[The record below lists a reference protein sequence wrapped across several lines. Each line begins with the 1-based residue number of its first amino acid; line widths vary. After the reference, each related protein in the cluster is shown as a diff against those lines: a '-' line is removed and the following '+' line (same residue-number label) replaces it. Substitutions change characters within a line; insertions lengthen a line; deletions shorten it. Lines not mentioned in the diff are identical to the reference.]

1 MCDVEFFVI
10 TFAYDLKRID
20 MKFTKE
26 EAGKEIAAKLSKS
39 VENIDAWDRTIRENV
54 ETLWGILGE
63 ENEIELNDF
72 VSKSLPLFNT
82 TAGFMRKT
90 NADLAKSYEDK
101 IEQLKKNQPIPPTPP
116 TPDPNKELIE
126 RLAALEKANEE
137 QKTKLA
143 IDAKRKELTD
153 KLKDKGVKDA
163 KWINDLFSLVSVQA
177 DTDVDA
183 EVDKYV
189 NLYNSSRSRYNSNVT
204 PSSSKND
211 PDDYVNNTIK
221 AAADMIKGGAGI

>member
-1 MCDVEFFVI
+1 
-10 TFAYDLKRID
+10 

-26 EAGKEIAAKLSKS
+26 AAGKEIAAKLSKS
-39 VENIDAWDRTIRENV
+39 VENIGAWDRTIRENV
-54 ETLWGILGE
+54 ETLWDILGE
-63 ENEIELNDF
+63 ENEIELGDF
-72 VSKSLPLFNT
+72 VTKALPLFNT

-90 NADLAKSYEDK
+90 NADLAKSYEEK
-101 IEQLKKNQPIPPTPP
+101 IEVLKKNQPQPSP

-143 IDAKRKELTD
+143 IDAKRQELTD

-163 KWINDLFSLVSVQA
+163 KWINDLFGLVSVQA

-211 PDDYVNNTIK
+211 PDDYVNSTIK
-221 AAADMIKGGAGI
+221 NAVNIIKGGVV

>member
-90 NADLAKSYEDK
+90 NADLAKSYEEK
-101 IEQLKKNQPIPPTPP
+101 IEQLKKNQPVPPTPP

-143 IDAKRKELTD
+143 IETKRKELTD

-204 PSSSKND
+204 PSVSQNN

-221 AAADMIKGGAGI
+221 AAAAMRKGGAGI

>member
-1 MCDVEFFVI
+1 
-10 TFAYDLKRID
+10 

-63 ENEIELNDF
+63 ENEIELGDF
-72 VSKSLPLFNT
+72 VTKSLPLFNT

-90 NADLAKSYEDK
+90 NADLAKSYEEK
-101 IEQLKKNQPIPPTPP
+101 IEVLKKNQPQPSP

-143 IDAKRKELTD
+143 IETKRKELTD

-204 PSSSKND
+204 PSVSQNN

-221 AAADMIKGGAGI
+221 AAAAMRKGGTGI

>member
-1 MCDVEFFVI
+1 
-10 TFAYDLKRID
+10 

-39 VENIDAWDRTIRENV
+39 VENIGAWDRTIRENV

-63 ENEIELNDF
+63 ENEIELADF
-72 VSKSLPLFNT
+72 VAKSLPLFNT

-90 NADLAKSYEDK
+90 NADLAKSYEEK
-101 IEQLKKNQPIPPTPP
+101 IELLKQQQTPSPSP

-143 IDAKRKELTD
+143 IDAKRQELTD
-153 KLKDKGVKDA
+153 KLKEKGVKDA
-163 KWINDLFSLVSVQA
+163 KWINDLFGLVSVQA

-221 AAADMIKGGAGI
+221 NAVNIVKGGVV

>member
-1 MCDVEFFVI
+1 
-10 TFAYDLKRID
+10 

-90 NADLAKSYEDK
+90 NADLAKSYEEK
-101 IEQLKKNQPIPPTPP
+101 IEQLKKNQPIPPTPQ

-143 IDAKRKELTD
+143 IETKRKELTD

-204 PSSSKND
+204 PSVSQNN

>member
-1 MCDVEFFVI
+1 
-10 TFAYDLKRID
+10 

-63 ENEIELNDF
+63 ENEIELGDF
-72 VSKSLPLFNT
+72 VTKSLPLFNT

-101 IEQLKKNQPIPPTPP
+101 IELLKKQQTPPSHQKPP

-153 KLKDKGVKDA
+153 KLKEKGVKDA
-163 KWINDLFSLVSVQA
+163 KWINDLFGLVSVQA

-204 PSSSKND
+204 PSTSKDN

-221 AAADMIKGGAGI
+221 AAAAMRKGGVGV

>member
-1 MCDVEFFVI
+1 
-10 TFAYDLKRID
+10 

-63 ENEIELNDF
+63 ENEIELGDF
-72 VSKSLPLFNT
+72 VTKALPLFNT

-90 NADLAKSYEDK
+90 NADLAKSYEEK
-101 IEQLKKNQPIPPTPP
+101 IEVLKKNQPQPSP

-143 IDAKRKELTD
+143 IDAKRQELTD
-153 KLKDKGVKDA
+153 KLKEKGVKDA
-163 KWINDLFSLVSVQA
+163 KWINDLFGLVSVQA

-221 AAADMIKGGAGI
+221 AAAAMIKGGVGV

>member
-1 MCDVEFFVI
+1 
-10 TFAYDLKRID
+10 

-39 VENIDAWDRTIRENV
+39 VENIGAWDRTIRENV

-63 ENEIELNDF
+63 ENEIELADF
-72 VSKSLPLFNT
+72 VAKSLPLFNT

-90 NADLAKSYEDK
+90 NADLAKSYEEK
-101 IEQLKKNQPIPPTPP
+101 IELLKQQQPTPSPSP

-143 IDAKRKELTD
+143 IDAKRQELTD
-153 KLKDKGVKDA
+153 KLKEKGVKDA
-163 KWINDLFSLVSVQA
+163 KWINDLFGLVSVQS

-211 PDDYVNNTIK
+211 PDDYVNSTIK
-221 AAADMIKGGAGI
+221 NAVNIIKGGVV

>member
-1 MCDVEFFVI
+1 
-10 TFAYDLKRID
+10 

-26 EAGKEIAAKLSKS
+26 EAGKELAAKLSKS

-63 ENEIELNDF
+63 ENEIELGDF
-72 VSKSLPLFNT
+72 VTKSLPLFNT
-82 TAGFMRKT
+82 TACFMRKT
-90 NADLAKSYEDK
+90 NADLAKSYEER
-101 IEQLKKNQPIPPTPP
+101 IEQLKKNQPIPPTPQ

-143 IDAKRKELTD
+143 IETKRKELTD

-204 PSSSKND
+204 PSVSQNN

-221 AAADMIKGGAGI
+221 AAAAMRKGGAGI

>member
-1 MCDVEFFVI
+1 
-10 TFAYDLKRID
+10 

-63 ENEIELNDF
+63 ENEIELGDF
-72 VSKSLPLFNT
+72 VTKSLPLFNT

>member
-1 MCDVEFFVI
+1 
-10 TFAYDLKRID
+10 

-26 EAGKEIAAKLSKS
+26 AAGKEIAAKLSKS
-39 VENIDAWDRTIRENV
+39 VENIGAWDRTIRENV

-63 ENEIELNDF
+63 ENEIELADF
-72 VSKSLPLFNT
+72 VAKSLPLFNT

-90 NADLAKSYEDK
+90 NADLAKSYEEK
-101 IEQLKKNQPIPPTPP
+101 IELLKQQQTPSPSP

-143 IDAKRKELTD
+143 IETKRKELTD
-153 KLKDKGVKDA
+153 KLKDKGVKDT

-204 PSSSKND
+204 PSVSQNN

-221 AAADMIKGGAGI
+221 AAAAMRKGGAGI

>member
-1 MCDVEFFVI
+1 
-10 TFAYDLKRID
+10 

-54 ETLWGILGE
+54 ETLWDILGE

-90 NADLAKSYEDK
+90 NADLAKSYEEK
-101 IEQLKKNQPIPPTPP
+101 IEQLKKNQPIPPTPQ

-143 IDAKRKELTD
+143 IETKRKELTD
-153 KLKDKGVKDA
+153 KLKDKGVKDT

-204 PSSSKND
+204 PSVSQNN

-221 AAADMIKGGAGI
+221 AAAAMRKGGVGV

>member
-1 MCDVEFFVI
+1 
-10 TFAYDLKRID
+10 

-63 ENEIELNDF
+63 ENEIELGDF
-72 VSKSLPLFNT
+72 VTKSLPLFNT

-90 NADLAKSYEDK
+90 NADLAKSYEEK
-101 IEQLKKNQPIPPTPP
+101 IEQLKKNQPIPPTPQ

-143 IDAKRKELTD
+143 IDAKRQELTD

-204 PSSSKND
+204 PSVSQNN

-221 AAADMIKGGAGI
+221 AAAAMRKGGAGI

>member
-1 MCDVEFFVI
+1 
-10 TFAYDLKRID
+10 

-39 VENIDAWDRTIRENV
+39 VENIGAWDRTIRENV

-63 ENEIELNDF
+63 ENEIELGDF
-72 VSKSLPLFNT
+72 VTKALPLFNT

-90 NADLAKSYEDK
+90 NADLAKSYEEK
-101 IEQLKKNQPIPPTPP
+101 IELLKKNQPQPSP

-137 QKTKLA
+137 QKAKLA
-143 IDAKRKELTD
+143 IDAKRQELTD
-153 KLKDKGVKDA
+153 KLKEKGVKDA
-163 KWINDLFSLVSVQA
+163 KWINDLFGLVSVQA

-211 PDDYVNNTIK
+211 PDDYVNSTIK
-221 AAADMIKGGAGI
+221 NAVNIIKGGVV

>member
-1 MCDVEFFVI
+1 
-10 TFAYDLKRID
+10 

-26 EAGKEIAAKLSKS
+26 AAGKEIAAKLSKS
-39 VENIDAWDRTIRENV
+39 VENIGAWDRTIRENV

-63 ENEIELNDF
+63 ENEIELADF
-72 VSKSLPLFNT
+72 VAKSLPLFNT

-90 NADLAKSYEDK
+90 NADLAKSYEEK
-101 IEQLKKNQPIPPTPP
+101 IELLKQQQTPSPSP

-143 IDAKRKELTD
+143 IDAKRQELTD
-153 KLKDKGVKDA
+153 KLKEKGVKDA
-163 KWINDLFSLVSVQA
+163 KWINDLFGLVSVQA
-177 DTDVDA
+177 DTDVDV

-211 PDDYVNNTIK
+211 PDDYVNSTIK
-221 AAADMIKGGAGI
+221 NAVNIIKGGVV

>member
-1 MCDVEFFVI
+1 
-10 TFAYDLKRID
+10 

-26 EAGKEIAAKLSKS
+26 EAGKELAAKLSKS

-90 NADLAKSYEDK
+90 NADLAKSYEEK
-101 IEQLKKNQPIPPTPP
+101 IEVLKKNQPQPSP

-143 IDAKRKELTD
+143 IETKRKELTD

-163 KWINDLFSLVSVQA
+163 KWINDLFSLVSIQA

-211 PDDYVNNTIK
+211 PDDYVNSTIK
-221 AAADMIKGGAGI
+221 AAAAMRKGGVGV

>member
-1 MCDVEFFVI
+1 
-10 TFAYDLKRID
+10 

-26 EAGKEIAAKLSKS
+26 AAGKEIAAKLSKS
-39 VENIDAWDRTIRENV
+39 VENIGAWDRTIRENV

-63 ENEIELNDF
+63 ENEIELADF
-72 VSKSLPLFNT
+72 VAKSLPLFNT

-90 NADLAKSYEDK
+90 NADLAKSYEEK
-101 IEQLKKNQPIPPTPP
+101 IELLKQQQQTPSPSP

-143 IDAKRKELTD
+143 IDAKRQELTD
-153 KLKDKGVKDA
+153 KLKEKGVKDA
-163 KWINDLFSLVSVQA
+163 KWINDLFGLVSVQA

-211 PDDYVNNTIK
+211 PDDYVNSTIK
-221 AAADMIKGGAGI
+221 NAVNIIKGGVV

>member
-1 MCDVEFFVI
+1 
-10 TFAYDLKRID
+10 

-26 EAGKEIAAKLSKS
+26 AAGKEIAAKLSKS
-39 VENIDAWDRTIRENV
+39 VENIGAWDRTIRENV

-63 ENEIELNDF
+63 ENEIELADF
-72 VSKSLPLFNT
+72 VAKSLPLFNT

-90 NADLAKSYEDK
+90 NADLAKSYEEK
-101 IEQLKKNQPIPPTPP
+101 IELLKKNQPQPSP

-143 IDAKRKELTD
+143 IDAKRQELTD
-153 KLKDKGVKDA
+153 KLKEKGVKDA
-163 KWINDLFSLVSVQA
+163 KWINDLFGLVSVQA

-211 PDDYVNNTIK
+211 PDDYVNSTIK
-221 AAADMIKGGAGI
+221 NAVNIIKGGVV

>member
-1 MCDVEFFVI
+1 
-10 TFAYDLKRID
+10 

-63 ENEIELNDF
+63 ENDIELGDF
-72 VSKSLPLFNT
+72 VTKSLPLFNT

-90 NADLAKSYEDK
+90 NADLAKSYEEK

-116 TPDPNKELIE
+116 TPQTPDPNKELIE

-143 IDAKRKELTD
+143 IETKRKELTD
-153 KLKDKGVKDA
+153 KLKEKGVKDA
-163 KWINDLFSLVSVQA
+163 KWINDLFGLVNVQV

-204 PSSSKND
+204 PSVSQNN

-221 AAADMIKGGAGI
+221 AAAAMRKGGVGV

>member
-1 MCDVEFFVI
+1 
-10 TFAYDLKRID
+10 

-63 ENEIELNDF
+63 ENDIELGDF
-72 VSKSLPLFNT
+72 VTKSLPLFNT

-90 NADLAKSYEDK
+90 NADLAKSYEEK
-101 IEQLKKNQPIPPTPP
+101 IELLKKNQPQTSP

-143 IDAKRKELTD
+143 IETKRKELTD
-153 KLKDKGVKDA
+153 KLKDKGVKDT

-204 PSSSKND
+204 PSVSQNN

-221 AAADMIKGGAGI
+221 AAAAMRKGGVGV

>member
-1 MCDVEFFVI
+1 
-10 TFAYDLKRID
+10 

-26 EAGKEIAAKLSKS
+26 AAGKEIAAKLSKS
-39 VENIDAWDRTIRENV
+39 VENIGAWDRTIRENV

-63 ENEIELNDF
+63 ENEIELADF
-72 VSKSLPLFNT
+72 VAKSLPLFNT

-90 NADLAKSYEDK
+90 NADLAKSYEEK
-101 IEQLKKNQPIPPTPP
+101 IELLKQQQTPSPSP

-143 IDAKRKELTD
+143 IDAKRQELTD
-153 KLKDKGVKDA
+153 KLKEKGVKDA
-163 KWINDLFSLVSVQA
+163 KWINDLFGLVSVQA

-211 PDDYVNNTIK
+211 PDDYVNSTIK
-221 AAADMIKGGAGI
+221 NAVNIVKGGVV

>member
-1 MCDVEFFVI
+1 
-10 TFAYDLKRID
+10 

-26 EAGKEIAAKLSKS
+26 AAGKEIAAKLSKS
-39 VENIDAWDRTIRENV
+39 VENIGAWDRTIRENV

-63 ENEIELNDF
+63 ENEIELADF
-72 VSKSLPLFNT
+72 VAKSLPLFNT

-90 NADLAKSYEDK
+90 NADLAKSYEER
-101 IEQLKKNQPIPPTPP
+101 IELLKKNQPQPSP

-137 QKTKLA
+137 QKTKLV
-143 IDAKRKELTD
+143 IDAKRQELTD
-153 KLKDKGVKDA
+153 KLKEKGVKDA
-163 KWINDLFSLVSVQA
+163 KWINDLFGLVSVQA

-211 PDDYVNNTIK
+211 PDDYVNSTIK
-221 AAADMIKGGAGI
+221 NAVNIIKGGVV

>member
-1 MCDVEFFVI
+1 
-10 TFAYDLKRID
+10 

-54 ETLWGILGE
+54 ETLWCILGE

-90 NADLAKSYEDK
+90 NADLAKSYEEK
-101 IEQLKKNQPIPPTPP
+101 IELLKKNQPQTSP

-143 IDAKRKELTD
+143 IETKRKELTD

-204 PSSSKND
+204 PSVSQNN

-221 AAADMIKGGAGI
+221 AAAAMRKGGAGI

>member
-1 MCDVEFFVI
+1 
-10 TFAYDLKRID
+10 

-39 VENIDAWDRTIRENV
+39 VENIGAWDRTIRENV

-63 ENEIELNDF
+63 ENEIELGDF
-72 VSKSLPLFNT
+72 VTKALPLFNT

-90 NADLAKSYEDK
+90 NADLAKSYEEK
-101 IEQLKKNQPIPPTPP
+101 IELLKKNQPQPSP

-143 IDAKRKELTD
+143 IDAKRQELTD

-177 DTDVDA
+177 DTNVDA

-221 AAADMIKGGAGI
+221 NAVNIVKGGVV

>member
-1 MCDVEFFVI
+1 
-10 TFAYDLKRID
+10 

-39 VENIDAWDRTIRENV
+39 VENIGAWDRTIRENV

-63 ENEIELNDF
+63 ENEIELGDF
-72 VSKSLPLFNT
+72 VTKALPLFNT

-90 NADLAKSYEDK
+90 NADLAKSYEEK
-101 IEQLKKNQPIPPTPP
+101 IEVLKKNQPQPSP

-143 IDAKRKELTD
+143 IDAKRQELTD
-153 KLKDKGVKDA
+153 KLKEKGVKDA
-163 KWINDLFSLVSVQA
+163 KWINDLFGLVSVQA

-211 PDDYVNNTIK
+211 PDDYVNSTIK
-221 AAADMIKGGAGI
+221 NAVNIVKGGVV

>member
-1 MCDVEFFVI
+1 
-10 TFAYDLKRID
+10 

-90 NADLAKSYEDK
+90 NADLAKSYEEK
-101 IEQLKKNQPIPPTPP
+101 IEQLKKNQPVPPTPQA
-116 TPDPNKELIE
+116 PDPNKELIE

-143 IDAKRKELTD
+143 IETKRKELTD

-204 PSSSKND
+204 PSVSQNN

-221 AAADMIKGGAGI
+221 AAAAMRKGGAGI

>member
-1 MCDVEFFVI
+1 
-10 TFAYDLKRID
+10 

-39 VENIDAWDRTIRENV
+39 VENIGAWDRTIRENV
-54 ETLWGILGE
+54 ETLWSILGE

-90 NADLAKSYEDK
+90 NADLAKSYEEK
-101 IEQLKKNQPIPPTPP
+101 IELLKKNQPQPSP

-143 IDAKRKELTD
+143 IET
-153 KLKDKGVKDA
+153 
-163 KWINDLFSLVSVQA
+163 
-177 DTDVDA
+177 
-183 EVDKYV
+183 
-189 NLYNSSRSRYNSNVT
+189 
-204 PSSSKND
+204 
-211 PDDYVNNTIK
+211 
-221 AAADMIKGGAGI
+221 

>member
-90 NADLAKSYEDK
+90 NADLAKSYEEK
-101 IEQLKKNQPIPPTPP
+101 IEQLKKNQPIPPTPQ

-143 IDAKRKELTD
+143 IETKRKELTD

-204 PSSSKND
+204 PSVSQNN

-221 AAADMIKGGAGI
+221 AAAAMRKGGVGV

>member
-1 MCDVEFFVI
+1 
-10 TFAYDLKRID
+10 

-39 VENIDAWDRTIRENV
+39 VENIGAWDRTIRENV

-63 ENEIELNDF
+63 ENEIELADF
-72 VSKSLPLFNT
+72 VAKSLPLFNT

-90 NADLAKSYEDK
+90 NADLAKSYEEK
-101 IEQLKKNQPIPPTPP
+101 IELLKQQQTPSPSP

-137 QKTKLA
+137 QKTQLA
-143 IDAKRKELTD
+143 IDAKRQELTD
-153 KLKDKGVKDA
+153 KLKEKGVKDA
-163 KWINDLFSLVSVQA
+163 KWINDLFGLVSVQA

-211 PDDYVNNTIK
+211 PDDYVNSTIK
-221 AAADMIKGGAGI
+221 NAVNIIKGGVV

>member
-26 EAGKEIAAKLSKS
+26 EAGKEIAVKLSKS

-90 NADLAKSYEDK
+90 NADLAKSYEEK
-101 IEQLKKNQPIPPTPP
+101 IEQLKKNQPIPPTPQ

-143 IDAKRKELTD
+143 IETKRKELID

-204 PSSSKND
+204 PSVSQNN

-221 AAADMIKGGAGI
+221 AAAAMRKGGAGI

>member
-1 MCDVEFFVI
+1 
-10 TFAYDLKRID
+10 

-54 ETLWGILGE
+54 ETLWCILGE

-90 NADLAKSYEDK
+90 NADLAKSYEEK
-101 IEQLKKNQPIPPTPP
+101 IELLKKNQPQTSP

-143 IDAKRKELTD
+143 IETKRKELTD

-204 PSSSKND
+204 PSVSQNN

-221 AAADMIKGGAGI
+221 AAAAMINGGLGV

>member
-1 MCDVEFFVI
+1 MQ
-10 TFAYDLKRID
+10 
-20 MKFTKE
+20 FTKE

-39 VENIDAWDRTIRENV
+39 VENIGAWDRTIRENV

-63 ENEIELNDF
+63 ENEIELAD
-72 VSKSLPLFNT
+72 VVTKSLPLVNT

-90 NADLAKSYEDK
+90 NADLAKSYEEK
-101 IEQLKKNQPIPPTPP
+101 IELLKKNQPQPSP

-137 QKTKLA
+137 QKAKLA
-143 IDAKRKELTD
+143 IETKRKELTD

-163 KWINDLFSLVSVQA
+163 KWINDLFSLVSVQV

-204 PSSSKND
+204 PSTPQNN

-221 AAADMIKGGAGI
+221 AAAAMRKGGAGI

>member
-1 MCDVEFFVI
+1 
-10 TFAYDLKRID
+10 

-63 ENEIELNDF
+63 ENEIELGDF
-72 VSKSLPLFNT
+72 VTKSLPLFNT

-143 IDAKRKELTD
+143 IEAKRKELTD

-204 PSSSKND
+204 PSVSQNN
-211 PDDYVNNTIK
+211 PDEYVNNTIK
-221 AAADMIKGGAGI
+221 AAAAMRKGGAGI

>member
-1 MCDVEFFVI
+1 
-10 TFAYDLKRID
+10 

-26 EAGKEIAAKLSKS
+26 AAGKEIAAKLSKS
-39 VENIDAWDRTIRENV
+39 VENIGAWDRTIRENV

-63 ENEIELNDF
+63 ENEIELGDF
-72 VSKSLPLFNT
+72 VTKALPLFNT

-90 NADLAKSYEDK
+90 NADLAKSYEEK
-101 IEQLKKNQPIPPTPP
+101 IELLKKNQPQPSP

-143 IDAKRKELTD
+143 IDAKRQELTD
-153 KLKDKGVKDA
+153 KLKEKGVKDA

-204 PSSSKND
+204 PSVSQNN

-221 AAADMIKGGAGI
+221 AAAAMRKGGAGI

>member
-1 MCDVEFFVI
+1 
-10 TFAYDLKRID
+10 

-39 VENIDAWDRTIRENV
+39 VENIGAWDRTIRENV

-63 ENEIELNDF
+63 ENEIELADF
-72 VSKSLPLFNT
+72 VAKSLPLFNT

-90 NADLAKSYEDK
+90 NADLAKSYEEK
-101 IEQLKKNQPIPPTPP
+101 IELLKKNQPQPSP

-143 IDAKRKELTD
+143 IDATRQELTD
-153 KLKDKGVKDA
+153 KWKEKGVKDA
-163 KWINDLFSLVSVQA
+163 KWINDLFGLVSVQS

-211 PDDYVNNTIK
+211 PDDYVNSTIK
-221 AAADMIKGGAGI
+221 NAVNIIKGGVV

>member
-1 MCDVEFFVI
+1 
-10 TFAYDLKRID
+10 

-39 VENIDAWDRTIRENV
+39 VENIGAWDRTIRENV

-63 ENEIELNDF
+63 ENEIELGDF
-72 VSKSLPLFNT
+72 VTKALPLFNT

-90 NADLAKSYEDK
+90 NADLAKSYEEK
-101 IEQLKKNQPIPPTPP
+101 IELLKKNQPQPSP

-143 IDAKRKELTD
+143 IDAKRQELTD
-153 KLKDKGVKDA
+153 KLKEKGVKDA
-163 KWINDLFSLVSVQA
+163 KWINDLFGLVSVQA
-177 DTDVDA
+177 DTDVDV

-211 PDDYVNNTIK
+211 PDDYVNSTIK
-221 AAADMIKGGAGI
+221 NAVNIIKGGVV

>member
-1 MCDVEFFVI
+1 
-10 TFAYDLKRID
+10 

-26 EAGKEIAAKLSKS
+26 EAGKELAAKLSKS

-90 NADLAKSYEDK
+90 NADLAKSYEEK

-143 IDAKRKELTD
+143 IETKRKELTD

-204 PSSSKND
+204 PSVSQNN

-221 AAADMIKGGAGI
+221 AAAAMRKGGAGI

>member
-1 MCDVEFFVI
+1 
-10 TFAYDLKRID
+10 

-39 VENIDAWDRTIRENV
+39 VENIGAWDRTIRENV

-63 ENEIELNDF
+63 ENEIELADF
-72 VSKSLPLFNT
+72 VAKSLPLFNT

-90 NADLAKSYEDK
+90 NADLAKSYEEK
-101 IEQLKKNQPIPPTPP
+101 IELLKQQKPTSQ
-116 TPDPNKELIE
+116 TSDPNKELIE

-143 IDAKRKELTD
+143 IDAKRQELTD
-153 KLKDKGVKDA
+153 KLKEKGVKDA
-163 KWINDLFSLVSVQA
+163 KWINDLFGLVSVQS

-211 PDDYVNNTIK
+211 PDDYVNSTIK
-221 AAADMIKGGAGI
+221 NAVNIIKGGVV

>member
-1 MCDVEFFVI
+1 
-10 TFAYDLKRID
+10 

-90 NADLAKSYEDK
+90 NADLAKSYEEK
-101 IEQLKKNQPIPPTPP
+101 IEQLKKNQPIPPTP
-116 TPDPNKELIE
+116 DPNKDLIE

-143 IDAKRKELTD
+143 IETKRKELTD

-221 AAADMIKGGAGI
+221 AAAAMINGGLGV